1 MVAAVVL
8 TMQTFC
14 ISLSLSLSFASPLV
28 IRLAPIQTSA
38 NPALLFRR
46 TIPSLEAVDLT
57 HPASAVGLTTSEPTC
72 SIGTHGVPTVWS
84 DCVNAYDQME
94 EEEGGR
100 VTGYVGNSANLAMFE
115 SMESAAMD
123 YLGIPRAYW
132 SGSCIIDIS
141 AQHNRRGEYGM
152 IVESDIA
159 HKNAIKTTAA
169 GILNHCVRRAQ
180 GGGWDTAGAYPSSL
194 SRPFAIS
201 LTHPSLSPGQYLH
214 LRISVIALE
223 KLSGQARD
231 AIILARR
238 QGHTS
243 AIIHFAFNNPPPN
256 VITSTPP
263 GNQPASFDP
272 GMILPPIK
280 MPLTACLRD
289 GDTKCGYG
297 IECKVEGNGG
307 TGGEGLRKVL
317 WGAVVEVG
325 SCAWAEGVGSGYL
338 S

>member
-1 MVAAVVL
+1 MVAAVGLVAL
-8 TMQTFC
+8 RTFC
-14 ISLSLSLSFASPLV
+14 LLLLLSLSFASPLV
-28 IRLAPIQTSA
+28 IRHASIQTSA
-38 NPALLFRR
+38 NPTLLFRR
-46 TIPSLEAVDLT
+46 TIPTLEAVDLT

-72 SIGTHGVPTVWS
+72 SIGTHGVPSLWS
-84 DCVNAYDQME
+84 DCVHAYDQME

-100 VTGYVGNSANLAMFE
+100 VTGYVGNSANLEMFE
-115 SMESAAMD
+115 SMESASMD

-132 SGSCIIDIS
+132 YGSCIIDIS

-169 GILNHCVRRAQ
+169 GVLNHCVRRAE
-180 GGGWDTAGAYPSSL
+180 GGGWDTA
-194 SRPFAIS
+194 
-201 LTHPSLSPGQYLH
+201 GQYLH

-223 KLSGQARD
+223 KLSGQALD
-231 AIILARR
+231 AITLARR

-256 VITSTPP
+256 VVTSTPP
-263 GNQPASFDP
+263 VNQPANFDP

-280 MPLTACLRD
+280 MPLTACLRE

-297 IECKVEGNGG
+297 IECKVEGSGG